1 MMYSIMHR
9 TQLSLEDWQH
19 EALKARAGQEGKSL
33 SELVREILSAYLRP
47 KGRHNSRSLRSIEGV
62 AEGPA
67 DLGRAHDR
75 YLGGDE

>member
-19 EALKARAGQEGKSL
+19 EALKARAEREGKSV

-47 KGRHNSRSLRSIEGV
+47 KGQRSARSLQSIEGV

-67 DLGRAHDR
+67 DLARAHDR
-75 YLGGDE
+75 YLGGE